1 MFKRLAH
8 VCLHVRDLARSIAYY
23 ERLGLSVCFR
33 FTRKGAPYGAYLEIA
48 EGNYLEMFEEKGL
61 DPVGRSGLAHFC
73 LETEDLEALMAKLRE
88 RGVKFTDKALGCDN
102 TYQIWLSD
110 PDGNKFEVHQY
121 TASSTQKTGG
131 VVEATW

>member
-23 ERLGLSVCFR
+23 EKIGLTVRFR

-48 EGNYLEMFEEKGL
+48 EGNYVELFEEKGL

-73 LETEDLEALMAKLRE
+73 FESDDIDALMVKLRE
-88 RGVKFTDKALGCDN
+88 RGVAFTDKALGCDH

-121 TASSTQKTGG
+121 TDASTQRTGG
-131 VVEATW
+131 VVEVNW